1 MQCLGNIRCVITPDN
16 LPDFLA
22 LLGFA
27 KTKTKSVWHK
37 AVGSTTLEV
46 DFAKQQLIYPETQG
60 LKVNERQTCTFSS
73 NENFVVF
80 ECVHR
85 LLEKGYIAAAPAR
98 KQAIMQRYL

>member
-22 LLGFA
+22 LLGLA
-27 KTKTKSVWHK
+27 KTKSVWHK

-46 DFAKQQLIYPETQG
+46 DAVLNQEQAIAAAQAI
-60 LKVNERQTCTFSS
+60 
-73 NENFVVF
+73 
-80 ECVHR
+80 
-85 LLEKGYIAAAPAR
+85 IAAAPAR